1 MSKFIK
7 KKLKYNL
14 IVISNY
20 SIDVTLLFEK
30 TTLKDLIII
39 EPEKIEDNRGFFART
54 WDQEIFR
61 KMNLNSKIIQCSISN
76 NNKKGTLRGLH
87 LQYAPYEESKIVRC
101 TRGKLFDIVV
111 DLRKNSPTFKKWFSI
126 ELSSDNYKML
136 YVPEGCAHG
145 YQTLEDNTEA
155 TYQITELFKPEY
167 SGGIRW
173 DDPTLNI
180 KLPLEIST
188 ISKKDMSWEFI

>member
-1 MSKFIK
+1 
-7 KKLKYNL
+7 LKYNL
-14 IVISNY
+14 IVILNY
-20 SIDVTLLFEK
+20 FIVVTLLFQK
-30 TTLKDLIII
+30 TPLKDLIVI

-61 KMNLNSKIIQCSISN
+61 EMNLNSKIIQCSISN
-76 NNKKGTLRGLH
+76 NKKKGTLRGLH
-87 LQYAPYEESKIVRC
+87 LQYAPYEEAKIIRC

-111 DLRKNSPTFKKWFSI
+111 DLRKNSSTFKKWFSI

-173 DDPTLNI
+173 DDPALNI
-180 KLPLEIST
+180 KLPLEISI
-188 ISKKDMSWEFI
+188 ISKKDMAWDFI